1 MILFFILLTIVIV
14 CGKYIHELHNFNPTA
29 NLVNLQNPDSLNIQ
43 ELMKEKSPIIIHN
56 LLGKHENL
64 LSVSLNNLIDKNPGY
79 IINDNNKYL
88 SLSSFNEKEVNQMF
102 VINNQNMIQDFQL
115 NHSLDQLLKSF
126 QDQVSCNLTHK
137 LSILKGNQN
146 LSLTQNKRNFALFVQ
161 FVGETTLYLFNPKHK
176 EDIINKTNQ
185 EIKKWAI
192 KIVLKP
198 GIVLYLPPEWYYIYE
213 TKDVSILNMS
223 ECDNYFTWAYN
234 CLR

>member
-1 MILFFILLTIVIV
+1 MIFFFILLTAIII
-14 CGKYIHELHNFNPTA
+14 CGKYIHELHKFNPTA

-43 ELMKEKSPIIIHN
+43 ELMQDKSPIIIHN
-56 LLGKHENL
+56 LLRKNEEL
-64 LSVSLNNLIDKNPGY
+64 LTISLNNLIEKNPGY

-88 SLSSFNEKEVNQMF
+88 SLSSFNEEEVNQMF
-102 VINNQNMIQDFQL
+102 VIDNPNMIKDFQL
-115 NHSLDQLLKSF
+115 NHSLDELLKPF
-126 QDQVSCNLTHK
+126 QDQLSCNLTHK

-146 LSLTQNKRNFALFVQ
+146 LSLTQNKRNFGLFVQ
-161 FVGETTLYLFNPKHK
+161 LFGETTLYLFNPKHK
-176 EDIINKTNQ
+176 EDISNKTNQ

-213 TKDVSILNMS
+213 TKDISIMNIS

-234 CLR
+234 YLR